1 MRRMGRSGDGRTRRM
16 PARSRGNVIAL
27 MSLGILGLVAGV
39 MWDPMRTTAVAL
51 LVAIS
56 IATVLVSVWGMVHD
70 IRRGHVGVDVLAIVA
85 LMSTVVVREYWASW
99 IVVVMIFSG
108 RAIEEY
114 AQSRAQ
120 RNLAALVDAAPSQ
133 AHRFSGPDEW
143 ETIPVDAVRV
153 GDMLLV
159 KPGETVPV
167 DAVVCETTAT
177 VDMSMITGEPL
188 PVDVRKGETIASGG
202 VNTGVAI
209 TVKAVAESRDSQYQK
224 IVDLVRS
231 AQDSRPEAVRTA
243 DMLSVPFTVVSFAI
257 AFLAWSVSGDALR
270 FAQVLVIAT
279 PCPLLIAA
287 PVAFMG
293 GTGRL
298 ARNGIVI
305 KAQDVLEDLGSV
317 SHVFFDKTGTL
328 TVKRPQ
334 VSRVE
339 LSAHARES
347 GIDADELLVIA
358 GMVESYSS
366 HVLAKG
372 VESAARDVLATGSYA
387 APHIEDAQEIM
398 GSGVEARVD
407 GHLVR
412 VGRASFVSA
421 SEPASRALEQLPD
434 LTSYEMATYVGL
446 DGITMGRVVLR
457 DVARSD
463 SRSAIAGLRDMG
475 VPRITMLTGDNAISA
490 AAIAGEV
497 GIRDVRAGLLPQDKV
512 EAVRQARDDD
522 SDRVGE
528 HEGARGLMRGA
539 LRRMAGLK
547 DPGVV
552 TMMVGD
558 GVNDAPVL
566 AAANIGVAMT
576 DGSSNAA
583 SQSAQVVIMNDD
595 IAMVPKAIDISRQT
609 RRVMRQ
615 AVYGGL
621 AAAVLCMVVA
631 GFGFIP
637 AVWGAI
643 IQEVIDVTSILWA
656 LTSIADR
663 RDGRSMA
670 SSSDDASPDMEIE
683 PAA

>member
-1 MRRMGRSGDGRTRRM
+1 M
-16 PARSRGNVIAL
+16 
-27 MSLGILGLVAGV
+27 
-39 MWDPMRTTAVAL
+39 
-51 LVAIS
+51 
-56 IATVLVSVWGMVHD
+56 
-70 IRRGHVGVDVLAIVA
+70 
-85 LMSTVVVREYWASW
+85 
-99 IVVVMIFSG
+99 
-108 RAIEEY
+108 
-114 AQSRAQ
+114 
-120 RNLAALVDAAPSQ
+120 
-133 AHRFSGPDEW
+133 
-143 ETIPVDAVRV
+143 
-153 GDMLLV
+153 
-159 KPGETVPV
+159 
-167 DAVVCETTAT
+167 
-177 VDMSMITGEPL
+177 
-188 PVDVRKGETIASGG
+188 
-202 VNTGVAI
+202 
-209 TVKAVAESRDSQYQK
+209 
-224 IVDLVRS
+224 
-231 AQDSRPEAVRTA
+231 
-243 DMLSVPFTVVSFAI
+243 
-257 AFLAWSVSGDALR
+257 
-270 FAQVLVIAT
+270 LVIAT

-372 VESAARDVLATGSYA
+372 VESAARDVLATGSYT

-398 GSGVEARVD
+398 GSGVEARMD

-475 VPRITMLTGDNAISA
+475 VPHITMLTGDNAISA

-539 LRRMAGLK
+539 LRRMVGLK

-615 AVYGGL
+615 AVSGGL

-643 IQEVIDVTSILWA
+643 IQEVIDVMSILWA